1 MVTVVIKKNENGSYS
16 GFTCSGHADFDEAG
30 FDIVCSAISIL
41 VLNTINSIATLTYN
55 DMECDSDEV
64 TGDIICEFPDGLDD
78 KGTILIDSMIYG
90 LKSVEGKYGS
100 EYVKIFGNEK

>member
-30 FDIVCSAISIL
+30 YDIVCSAISIL

-55 DMECDSDEV
+55 NMECDSDEV
-64 TGDIICEFPDGLDD
+64 TGDKRYYNSHLRKNPY
-78 KGTILIDSMIYG
+78 KMW
-90 LKSVEGKYGS
+90 K
-100 EYVKIFGNEK
+100 NEA